1 MKRSFVRKA
10 LALSAVVGLAFVASA
25 REFVVGI
32 ADVCRT
38 NELSEVAHAYPAA
51 VYGAGAVPYLLP
63 YTTNAEMVAASLDC
77 VDMLLLAGG
86 EDVEPARYGEN
97 SHPKLGRTNP
107 RRDAWELSLVAEAR
121 RRRMPI
127 LGICRGCQL
136 LNVAFGGTLWQDLGA
151 QKEGTFIHGKD
162 PIGHEINV
170 EKGSYLASLA
180 GEACSVNSY
189 HHQAVKELAK
199 GFKVV
204 AMSTDG
210 VVEAFEGQDY
220 PAMGVQFHPE
230 KMFVDTGRKEFLP
243 IFRGAFAKEPFRRAD
258 ARRRKVVLIPD
269 YCATNRAT
277 NAKIS
282 MTDAIGLA
290 GFVSVI
296 LPFTTSDAKVSAAVA
311 DADAIMVGGGMGRR
325 QDYLRRCAFEDRVL
339 KFAVRREMP
348 IAGVCHGSQIIN
360 HYLGGTLE
368 FTPQWKSKD
377 RKEGIMHRPVP
388 WKDNYH
394 LTNISDGS
402 AFARIMGET
411 RVKINSYHS
420 KRSVGMAK
428 GLTVTS
434 RADDGTVEAFEHD
447 TLPIMAF
454 QFHPERMTED
464 PRFVELL
471 RVSLSPR
478 EKWPK

>member
-10 LALSAVVGLAFVASA
+10 LTLSAVVGLAFVASA

-210 VVEAFEGQDY
+210 VVEAFEGEDY

-243 IFRGAFAKEPFRRAD
+243 IFRGAFAKAARERG
-258 ARRRKVVLIPD
+258 ARRRKLVIIPD
-269 YCATNRAT
+269 YCATNGWT

-282 MTDAIGLA
+282 MSDAIGLA
-290 GFVSVI
+290 GFVSVV
-296 LPFTTSDAKVSAAVA
+296 LPYTKGHDDRIAAVVA
-311 DADAIMVGGGMGRR
+311 DADAVFLALVSFLTPAPLDG
-325 QDYLRRCAFEDRVL
+325 L
-339 KFAVRREMP
+339 
-348 IAGVCHGSQIIN
+348 GVFLN
-360 HYLGGTLE
+360 
-368 FTPQWKSKD
+368 
-377 RKEGIMHRPVP
+377 
-388 WKDNYH
+388 
-394 LTNISDGS
+394 
-402 AFARIMGET
+402 
-411 RVKINSYHS
+411 
-420 KRSVGMAK
+420 
-428 GLTVTS
+428 GLWHV
-434 RADDGTVEAFEHD
+434 
-447 TLPIMAF
+447 
-454 QFHPERMTED
+454 
-464 PRFVELL
+464 
-471 RVSLSPR
+471 
-478 EKWPK
+478 